1 MMLSFTLKTVN
12 EQQKMKV
19 MNDKV
24 VSGETGHVYLKF
36 QITKSLMSP

>member
-1 MMLSFTLKTVN
+1 MSSFTRTVN